1 MSAMDEKHA
10 EHMVKVMRQDG
21 RFAEDYFTQCYS
33 SGVQRFGAPVI
44 SVIGEADQT
53 TQFWEERCD
62 EWALYSDRVASV
74 CIQEAGHYFLNFR
87 ANELAEIITST
98 HVLLKRGEESS
109 LTRAER
115 GPESTWW
122 LHDSRVAR
130 ERAEPGSQPRL
141 DSALPGGRETGE
153 VLPGLGK
160 FAIIT
165 TGQMLSFTG
174 STLTGFALPLWV
186 LTQTKNL
193 ALFGVVGVLGTIP
206 NLIVS
211 PIAGAV
217 VDRFNRRR
225 LIMLFDSIC
234 MAMLSV
240 LLVLAATGTM
250 RTWNMM
256 LVFGL
261 VACAVTFQRVAFQS
275 AIPQIV
281 PKRYLGHANGMLQ
294 FAIGVANFIAPLFGV
309 GLLAVFELPGILL
322 FDVLSYIFAMT
333 MRSKSVV

>member
-1 MSAMDEKHA
+1 M
-10 EHMVKVMRQDG
+10 
-21 RFAEDYFTQCYS
+21 
-33 SGVQRFGAPVI
+33 
-44 SVIGEADQT
+44 
-53 TQFWEERCD
+53 
-62 EWALYSDRVASV
+62 
-74 CIQEAGHYFLNFR
+74 
-87 ANELAEIITST
+87 
-98 HVLLKRGEESS
+98 
-109 LTRAER
+109 
-115 GPESTWW
+115 
-122 LHDSRVAR
+122 
-130 ERAEPGSQPRL
+130 
-141 DSALPGGRETGE
+141 
-153 VLPGLGK
+153 
-160 FAIIT
+160 
-165 TGQMLSFTG
+165 
-174 STLTGFALPLWV
+174 

-281 PKRYLGHANGMLQ
+281 PKRYLGHANGML
-294 FAIGVANFIAPLFGV
+294 
-309 GLLAVFELPGILL
+309 
-322 FDVLSYIFAMT
+322 
-333 MRSKSVV
+333 